1 VAEQFWN
8 NQINYFQEKR
18 TKTSLGQGKKK
29 KRKKPPGGNEN
40 ECQNC
45 HSPVYRSQ
53 MLNDTFPWEPGWG
66 RQERVATFSSKN
78 MVHVVEFEFQINECI
93 LFIEVS
99 EM

>member
-1 VAEQFWN
+1 
-8 NQINYFQEKR
+8 
-18 TKTSLGQGKKK
+18 
-29 KRKKPPGGNEN
+29 
-40 ECQNC
+40 
-45 HSPVYRSQ
+45 